1 MSTNLAHEPRNITN
15 YNRMKT
21 ISKLLVILFV
31 ASFGLAVNAQTKVAH
46 INSQELLA
54 AMPETDSAQKALE
67 KLAMDHD
74 LAIEEMSV
82 EFNKKLE
89 DYNQKYNDLS
99 DLVRA
104 SKEAELQDLQKRIQT
119 FQQTAEQDLQ
129 RKRYEIFEPIQ
140 KKAIAAVNDIA
151 KEQGFT
157 YVIDSG
163 TGALVYI
170 SDDATDILPLVK
182 AKLNLQ

>member
-1 MSTNLAHEPRNITN
+1 
-15 YNRMKT
+15 MKT
-21 ISKLLVILFV
+21 FSKLLAVIFM
-31 ASFGLAVNAQTKVAH
+31 ASVGLAANAQTKIAH

-54 AMPETDSAQKALE
+54 AMPETDSAQKELE
-67 KLAMDHD
+67 KIAMQHD

-89 DYNQKYNDLS
+89 DFNQNYNTYS
-99 DLVRA
+99 ELVRA
-104 SKEAELQDLQKRIQT
+104 SKEAELQDLQKRIQA

-129 RKRYEIFEPIQ
+129 RQRYDMFQPIQ
-140 KKAIAAVNDIA
+140 EKAIGAVNEIA

-163 TGALVYI
+163 TGVVVYMG
-170 SDDATDILPLVK
+170 DDAVDILPLVK
-182 AKLNLQ
+182 TKLNLQ